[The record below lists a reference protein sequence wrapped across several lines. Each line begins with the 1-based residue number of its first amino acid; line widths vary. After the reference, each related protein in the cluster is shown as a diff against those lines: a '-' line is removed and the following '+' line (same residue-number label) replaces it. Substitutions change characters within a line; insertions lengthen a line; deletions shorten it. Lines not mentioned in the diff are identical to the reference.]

1 MTTAICTGSKI
12 SVFTS
17 FEDYEVVSKHQCHIR
32 AKANDGVIWNIP
44 QYEGTTYEVTDING
58 DKAIFVID

>member
-1 MTTAICTGSKI
+1 MKLFQNTNTII
-12 SVFTS
+12 SV
-17 FEDYEVVSKHQCHIR
+17 
-32 AKANDGVIWNIP
+32 KANDGVIWNIP

>member
-17 FEDYEVVSKHQCHIR
+17 FEDYEVVSKHQCHISV
-32 AKANDGVIWNIP
+32 KANDGVIWNIP
-44 QYEGTTYEVTDING
+44 QYEVTDING